1 MVDKS
6 KFSSSLDGTVGHD
19 QESLVRKRQLD
30 KERYNMINYKWSD
43 AFNQDKDLVSRD
55 EPEYIGLLRSK
66 YIARTLELQA
76 AKEEIERIRKL
87 DFEARKD
94 ANKELS
100 LNR

>member
-1 MVDKS
+1 M
-6 KFSSSLDGTVGHD
+6 GHD
-19 QESLVRKRQLD
+19 QESLVRKRQLE

-43 AFNQDKDLVSRD
+43 AFNHDKDLVPRD

-66 YIARTLELQA
+66 YIERTLELQA